1 MDGRQSG
8 IAASAEVAENPKD
21 TIATITTES
30 SAKTRLILFFA
41 IVCSICSS
49 HLLPVASPTFL
60 PIDPSVP
67 VAPVIIRFD
76 LRRIVESPKENVA
89 AIINTSAVSRL

>member
-30 SAKTRLILFFA
+30 SAKTSLILFFA

-67 VAPVIIRFD
+67 VAPVIRFD